1 MSTQERSANNPLFKD
16 KHFCSL
22 IFKYI
27 QRHQLLS
34 PDSRI
39 LLAVSGGLDSMV
51 LLDFFQRFGAEKF
64 RLHFTVAH
72 LDHGL
77 REDSAEA
84 AGWLAEY
91 CAAHKLSFVEKRLDI
106 RALQQQNKPLSK
118 QSSLEAV
125 AREARYNWLAETAQ
139 QQHCSQIATAHS
151 ASDQLET
158 VLMRL
163 IRGGVAGLGGMAT
176 VRQLGQHQ
184 LIRPL
189 LAVTR
194 PEIEA
199 YAQHHGLKWCED
211 LSNQDTSF
219 FRNRVRAELIPWLL
233 QENPEL
239 ARAINDQSE
248 VWRDEQY
255 WLSAEAQQLFK
266 QHVTRSPDGME
277 LEANVFLKLPPAL
290 QRRLLREVLSQ
301 HLGDWKR
308 YTTRHIEAIRTL
320 AAGPNGKQIEL
331 PGDLKVTKLK
341 GALLFCPNSRV

>member
-1 MSTQERSANNPLFKD
+1 MSTLEPPAKNSTFKD

-51 LLDFFQRFGAEKF
+51 LLDFFQRFGTVKF
-64 RLHFTVAH
+64 KLHFTVAH
-72 LDHGL
+72 LDHSL

-91 CAAHKLSFVEKRLDI
+91 CAAHKLTFVEKRLDI
-106 RALQQQNKPLSK
+106 RALQQQSQ

-125 AREARYNWLAETAQ
+125 ARKARYNWLAEAAQ

-163 IRGGVAGLGGMAT
+163 IRGGVAGLGGMAA
-176 VRQLGQHQ
+176 VRQLGQNQ

-189 LAVTR
+189 LAVDR
-194 PEIEA
+194 PAIEA
-199 YAQHHGLKWCED
+199 YAQYHGLKWCED
-211 LSNQDTSF
+211 LSNQDTGF
-219 FRNRVRAELIPWLL
+219 FRNRVRAELVPWLL
-233 QENPEL
+233 RENPEL
-239 ARAINDQSE
+239 ARAITDQSE
-248 VWRDEQY
+248 VWRDEQQ
-255 WLSAEAQQLFK
+255 WLESEAQLVFK
-266 QHVTRSPDGME
+266 QSIKTSPDGME
-277 LEANVFLKLPPAL
+277 LEASRFLKLPLAL

-301 HLGDWKR
+301 HLGDWKL
-308 YTTRHIEAIRTL
+308 YTTRHIEAIRSL

-341 GALLFCPNSRV
+341 GILLFCPNSPV